1 MQPFSQLCMEVLK
14 KIQGI
19 TIKEICEV
27 IFYMVFVE
35 FV

>member
-1 MQPFSQLCMEVLK
+1 MQPFSQLRMEVLK
-14 KIQGI
+14 TIQGI

-27 IFYMVFVE
+27 LFYMVFVD